1 MNVPHVFIKNIIP
14 VLQNDPFYENV
25 VITTAYEND
34 IKPYPV
40 EKPIIALAMDKHSV
54 GERLITVNED
64 GSETLS
70 KNRIGESV
78 IKVTFFVPYENGPAD
93 CYRLADYLYSYF
105 LFQTELDITGCRF
118 NDCNYVRECGALV
131 LETDFTLRQNLS
143 E

>member
-1 MNVPHVFIKNIIP
+1 MNTPHTFITNIIP
-14 VLQNDPFYENV
+14 VLQNDPFFETAI
-25 VITTAYEND
+25 ITTAYEND

-40 EKPIIALAMDKHSV
+40 EKPIIALAMDKHTV
-54 GERLITVNED
+54 GERLITINED

-70 KNRIGESV
+70 KKRIGESV

-93 CYRLADYLYSYF
+93 CYRWADYLYSYF
-105 LFQTELDITGCRF
+105 LFRTELDITGCRF

-131 LETDFTLRQNLS
+131 LETDFTLCQNLS